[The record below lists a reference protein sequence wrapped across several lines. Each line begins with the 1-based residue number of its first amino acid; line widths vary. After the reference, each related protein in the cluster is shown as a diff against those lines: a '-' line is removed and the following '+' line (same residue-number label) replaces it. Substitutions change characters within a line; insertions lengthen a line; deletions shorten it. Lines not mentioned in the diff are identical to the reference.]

1 MAYGYW
7 KLERTDEQAAF
18 HLSFRE
24 NAFGGGYTVAAG
36 LAYVVDFLREL
47 RFEEPDIAYLA
58 TVTGNDGQPL
68 FESTF
73 LEYLRQLEFS
83 VDIDAV
89 PEGTVVFPHQP
100 LLRVTGPLLQCQI
113 LETPLLTMINFQTL
127 VATKASRICAAA
139 NGDPVVDFGLRRAQ
153 GIDGGISASRA
164 AYIGGCDGTSNLLAG
179 KLYDI
184 PVRGTHA
191 HSWIMSFDDEL
202 DAFNAYADSLPHNCI
217 FLVDTYDTLEGV
229 AKAVQAGKKLRERGV
244 EMIGIRLDSGDLAY
258 LSIEARKILNEGGFP
273 NAAIA
278 ASNDLDEHIITSL
291 KNQGAAINLWGVGTK
306 LVTAYD
312 QPALSGVYKLTAIRQ
327 PGEEWSPKVKVS
339 EQTAKI
345 STPGVLQVRRFSNG
359 SRFIADMTYDIS
371 IGADKSNVIVDP
383 VDHIRRKH
391 VSANVNFE
399 DLLIPVFRSGQA
411 VYESPTIYSIRDRTR
426 RQLSSLHPAVKRF
439 IYPHR
444 YPAGLELTL
453 HDLKTRLILEAR
465 GFNSNSVKK

>member
-7 KLERTDEQAAF
+7 KLGRTSEQAAF

-24 NAFGGGYTVAAG
+24 NAFGGGYTIAAG
-36 LAYVVDFLREL
+36 LAYVVDFLGNL
-47 RFEEPDIAYLA
+47 RFTDDDIAYLSTIA
-58 TVTGNDGQPL
+58 GNDGKAL
-68 FESTF
+68 FEPGFLQYLHELTF
-73 LEYLRQLEFS
+73 T
-83 VDIDAV
+83 VDIDAI
-89 PEGTVVFPHQP
+89 PEGTAVFPHQP
-100 LLRVTGPLLQCQI
+100 LLRVIGPLLQCQI

-153 GIDGGISASRA
+153 GIDGGVSASRA

-179 KLYDI
+179 KLFDI

-191 HSWIMSFDDEL
+191 HSWIMSFNDEL

-229 AKAVQAGKKLRERGV
+229 QKAVEAGNKLRERGI

-258 LSIEARKILNEGGFP
+258 LSIEARKILDDGGFP

-291 KNQGAAINLWGVGTK
+291 KNQGAKINLWGVGTK

-327 PGEEWSPKVKVS
+327 PGDAWTPKVKVS

-345 STPGVLQVRRFSNG
+345 STPGVLQVRRFKNG
-359 SRFIADMTYDIS
+359 SRFIADMTYDET
-371 IGADKSNVIVDP
+371 IGTKQANVIVDP
-383 VDHIRRKH
+383 VDHTRRKY
-391 VSANVNFE
+391 VNDNAEYE
-399 DLLIPVFRSGQA
+399 DLLVPIFRSGQC
-411 VYESPTIYSIRDRTR
+411 VYELPSIHGTR
-426 RQLSSLHPAVKRF
+426 NRAKEQLTALHPTVKRF

-444 YPAGLELTL
+444 YPAGLELNL
-453 HDLKTRLILEAR
+453 HELKTRLILEAR
-465 GFNSNSVKK
+465 GFKSNKVN